1 MISPEFYVSDREH
14 KQKDE
19 MGVKQGLR
27 EVVCVCVCV
36 LAGVGGGVSLKWGSH
51 MCDTS
56 PEEAG
61 LNPRGWWNLFIEP
74 NKADEKAI
82 YGIMFHL
89 HFVQPPDQKTIL
101 IWGLHQ

>member
-1 MISPEFYVSDREH
+1 MQAKE
-14 KQKDE
+14 E

-27 EVVCVCVCV
+27 EDSCVCVFSGEEERWGRRSV
-36 LAGVGGGVSLKWGSH
+36 KWGSH
-51 MCDTS
+51 MWDTS

-61 LNPRGWWNLFIEP
+61 LSPMGLWNLFIEP

-89 HFVQPPDQKTIL
+89 HFVQPPDQKTII
-101 IWGLHQ
+101 IWGPHQ